1 MEIAALILSIISI
14 ISSLVIAIYEIVEN
28 RKINKI
34 SLESEYFDSLF
45 KDFLL
50 KKIPS
55 TRIKIQF
62 NSEGKL
68 IDTEEFVSVLNEIRK
83 DSLYFI
89 YTDKDFYN
97 ELKYSLQDLE
107 NYILNEEN
115 NELIGEDQTTFF
127 NNVQEKITTIYDIM
141 ISKYSGTKPK
151 KK

>member
-1 MEIAALILSIISI
+1 MEIAALILSIISF

-62 NSEGKL
+62 NSEGNL

-83 DSLYFI
+83 NSLYFI

-115 NELIGEDQTTFF
+115 KELIGEDQTTFF